1 MALLLSVPLVAIE
14 RSVVSA
20 GTTESGRHLIRE
32 RSVWGLSLIK
42 IQCNEDLEGK
52 SAEEAKS
59 AMTFGVNCEPLPDS
73 FDKDYRKTTQLR
85 AVHYGTGMRD
95 AEMVA
100 GSSANR

>member
-1 MALLLSVPLVAIE
+1 MGI
-14 RSVVSA
+14 
-20 GTTESGRHLIRE
+20 
-32 RSVWGLSLIK
+32 SLIK

-52 SAEEAKS
+52 SAEKTKS
-59 AMTFGVNCEPLPDS
+59 AMALGANCEPLPDS
-73 FDKDYRKTTQLR
+73 FGKTMAGQHNLQ